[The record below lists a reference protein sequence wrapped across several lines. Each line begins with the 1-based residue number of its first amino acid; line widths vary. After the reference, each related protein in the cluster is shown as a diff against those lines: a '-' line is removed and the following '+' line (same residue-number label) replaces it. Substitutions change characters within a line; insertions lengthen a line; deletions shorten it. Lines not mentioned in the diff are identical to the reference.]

1 MQILA
6 EKGLVAR
13 DEEARAHVYKAAVG
27 REALQGD
34 AVEDVLERVFGGSA
48 AELMQRALERRK
60 LKKRELEEL
69 RRMIDSYEGKKP

>member
-1 MQILA
+1 M
-6 EKGLVAR
+6 
-13 DEEARAHVYKAAVG
+13 
-27 REALQGD
+27 
-34 AVEDVLERVFGGSA
+34 EDVLERVFGGSA